1 MKLHADLPFNRRRHP
16 SISAVQVCRKVKP
29 VMNKSGRS
37 DWGWAVAFARA
48 SDLASCNCRL
58 ISVSQAHAF
67 AWRISWRAGASLDT
81 VPNKR
86 QYVGENESFNGLLIA
101 GRENNLMGAIS
112 PRWNTAPSIC
122 IAFESLTTWP
132 PHKKRPPPQPQC
144 GICASWWFFLTAN
157 NKLFCDNFANG
168 ALWGYDDGNLFPRK
182 EAFTSPCRAQVEVR
196 TYNLLPCQQRYCLVH
211 PCLPCNAKDIPATV
225 MRSAA
230 SDPTIHL
237 PLWLSTSSRR
247 ILQLCKYAA
256 HTHDLLVGTGFSGA
270 PRRAAVVQR

>member
-101 GRENNLMGAIS
+101 GKENNLMGAIS
-112 PRWNTAPSIC
+112 PRWNTASSIC

-182 EAFTSPCRAQVEVR
+182 GAFTNPCRAQVEVR
-196 TYNLLPCQQRYCLVH
+196 TYNWH
-211 PCLPCNAKDIPATV
+211 GSKDIVLSIRVCHV
-225 MRSAA
+225 MPKIFRQLLCDQLPPIQLSIYLSGYLQAVDVSYNCA
-230 SDPTIHL
+230 NMQHIHTTCSMGPDSL
-237 PLWLSTSSRR
+237 R
-247 ILQLCKYAA
+247 
-256 HTHDLLVGTGFSGA
+256 
-270 PRRAAVVQR
+270 PRGGQQ